1 MRKPPSGSSTVST
14 RCASNPGGWS
24 NSWRKAVSAIVWRHA
39 FRSRGSYRAALP
51 VAPFSWNPP
60 SDGPPR
66 APALVSS
73 PSRLPLASSS
83 AELVV
88 SNLILHWF
96 EDVTSILRETW
107 RVLRPGGLIA
117 FATFGP
123 GTLEELRRSWRA
135 VDGHAHVI
143 DLMDMHDTGDA
154 MMRAGF
160 GDVVMDAERVT
171 VTWPD
176 ARALLQDLRG
186 LGTGNPHPARPPGL
200 TTPRRLAVLVQA
212 LGRVSIGRPSA
223 REHRA
228 GVRTRLEAG
237 GPCGGIAR
245 TSDRPPPLR
254 RVRSGRARPRTRSN
268 DDTLTPRPRTGSGW
282 SASPVRADSDR
293 VRVPGC
299 DARRVQPAHLGLAG
313 VEFAAHGL
321 DPRTGP
327 RWAAR
332 SRGEPNYW
340 PGRNPGVFGCGCLVA
355 SVRVYNACPDQAV
368 LRFLVQWLPAG

>member
-1 MRKPPSGSSTVST
+1 MNARSPGSSRETGFLRSVLERSERACRPGNSDVAERLHAETAERLFDRLDPVRLEPRWVVELVAQGGLRDRLAARFPESRVVSCGPSRRTLFLEPTV
-14 RCASNPGGWS
+14 R
-24 NSWRKAVSAIVWRHA
+24 
-39 FRSRGSYRAALP
+39 RSS
-51 VAPFSWNPP
+51 
-60 SDGPPR
+60 R

-200 TTPRRLAVLVQA
+200 TTPRRLAALVQA
-212 LGRVSIGRPSA
+212 LDAYRSDGRLPASIELVYGHGWKPEARAEVSLELLTGRP
-223 REHRA
+223 R
-228 GVRTRLEAG
+228 
-237 GPCGGIAR
+237 
-245 TSDRPPPLR
+245 
-254 RVRSGRARPRTRSN
+254 
-268 DDTLTPRPRTGSGW
+268 
-282 SASPVRADSDR
+282 
-293 VRVPGC
+293 
-299 DARRVQPAHLGLAG
+299 
-313 VEFAAHGL
+313 
-321 DPRTGP
+321 
-327 RWAAR
+327 
-332 SRGEPNYW
+332 
-340 PGRNPGVFGCGCLVA
+340 
-355 SVRVYNACPDQAV
+355 
-368 LRFLVQWLPAG
+368 